1 MFNIMIF
8 FILFATVTSRLVAVV
23 ELCRHGARTPTK
35 FWPWDAGRWPEG
47 QGELLPEG
55 MRQHYFIGQVLRT
68 RYVQNEKLIMPF
80 YYQPE
85 IFVYSSDH
93 NRTLMSAESQI
104 QGLFPNGTGPNLR
117 SSAMIKTAVPPVNV
131 ANLNTLINS
140 LNMSALPGNLQLT
153 PIHTDDTIRQYAL
166 NPSDSCQYYMY
177 LVDQKGDMKSQLQ
190 EIFDNYN
197 DTVNVVM
204 EVLNCSRNF
213 AQKNM
218 QNIGG
223 SVTCNDFMGYT
234 LPAQFT
240 PTVIANIQ
248 KLAYEVKS
256 FNQFKPDFLPR
267 LAGTPFMMQMIS
279 DLQNCMN
286 GNITQKFFLYSGHDT
301 IISLILAFLQLDFS
315 QPPPFASTIF
325 FELYQYG
332 VNYYV
337 NVKYNDI
344 LQVVPTCGG
353 YNCSLDTFV
362 KYVQFR
368 SIPDIINVCNTP
380 VNEINQTK
388 NLKATKENFDLP
400 GNGDSMDLKW
410 YFWFSFGIYLGL
422 FILALG
428 TVAMVCMKKAN
439 KEQTSSQSLISL
451 KTQ

>member
-1 MFNIMIF
+1 MIF
-8 FILFATVTSRLVAVV
+8 FILITTVTSRLVGVV

-35 FWPWDAGRWPEG
+35 LWPWDTGRWPEG
-47 QGELLPEG
+47 LGELLPEG

-68 RYVQNEKLIMPF
+68 RYIQNQKLIMPF

-117 SSAMIKTAVPPVNV
+117 SSAMITIAVPPVNV
-131 ANLNTLINS
+131 TNLNKLINS
-140 LNMSALPGNLQLT
+140 LNMSALPGNIQLT

-166 NPSDSCQYYMY
+166 NPSSSCQYYMY
-177 LVDQKGDMKSQLQ
+177 LSDQKSAMSSELQ
-190 EIFDNYN
+190 EIFDKYN

-204 EVLNCSRNF
+204 QVLNCSRAY

-223 SVTCNDFMGYT
+223 SVTCNEFMGYA

-240 PTVIANIQ
+240 PTVINNIQ
-248 KLAYEVKS
+248 ELAYEIKS
-256 FNQFKPDFLPR
+256 FTQFKPDFLAR
-267 LAGTPFMMQMIS
+267 LAGTPFMMQMIGN
-279 DLQNCMN
+279 LQNCMS
-286 GNITQKFFLYSGHDT
+286 GNITQKFFLYSAHDT
-301 IISLILAFLQLDFS
+301 DISFILAFLQLDFS

-337 NVKYNDI
+337 NVKYNDV
-344 LQVVPTCGG
+344 LQLIPTCGG

-380 VNEINQTK
+380 VYEMNQTK
-388 NLKATKENFDLP
+388 NLKASKESFDLP
-400 GNGDSMDLKW
+400 GDGDSMDLKW
-410 YFWFSFGIYLGL
+410 YFWFSFGVYIGL
-422 FILALG
+422 LVLIL
-428 TVAMVCMKKAN
+428 TTIIVVCIKKVN
-439 KEQTSSQSLISL
+439 KELTSSQSLISL
-451 KTQ
+451 KTR